1 MFLRTLHYYRVK
13 IESKSLMKSLSPIIR
28 LLLLLLVFSNSL
40 QNGAKYLNETGRTYL
55 YLNGAGAYATTPA
68 RNFRE
73 GSFTIACWV
82 KLLNPVTS
90 ESAIYSIWPKNEW
103 QFLFQASMYGKVGFA
118 AFNSDSGFGPVFSAG

>member
-1 MFLRTLHYYRVK
+1 M
-13 IESKSLMKSLSPIIR
+13 
-28 LLLLLLVFSNSL
+28 
-40 QNGAKYLNETGRTYL
+40 NETGRTYL

-90 ESAIYSIWPKNEW
+90 ESAIYSIWPKSEK
-103 QFLFQASMYGKVGFA
+103 QFLFEASMFGKVGFA
-118 AFNSDSGFGPVFSAG
+118 AINSDHAFKPLFSAG